1 MKPMRIDAAA
11 DEAAAFL
18 RAMGHPARLR
28 IVCALVNHERAA
40 SPLAAVAG
48 IRAPALSQHAAI
60 LEADGLISRRRDG
73 RTILYRLAAPRAKK
87 LATLLQQIFCTP
99 RRRAPGRRAATRR
112 RFP

>member
-1 MKPMRIDAAA
+1 MQIDAAA

-28 IVCALVNHERAA
+28 IVCALVSQERAA

-87 LATLLQQIFCTP
+87 LARLLQQIYCSP
-99 RRRAPGRRAATRR
+99 RHRAPGRRPSARR
-112 RFP
+112 RPL